1 MVLVTANRYI
11 DECHPTVPD
20 SLAIYSGVPQFQYF
34 PELIYGTKEVLYL
47 HCQLYYKDTPRCAL
61 RGFPTPLLS
70 AGQLG
75 SCYKHLFLHLV
86 FPLLG
91 AQDKTPRCHSIGKLI
106 T

>member
-47 HCQLYYKDTPRCAL
+47 HCQLYYKDTHRCAL
-61 RGFPTPLLS
+61 RAPYNRYQIHSGMLRPPTVSNRQAVYSGL
-70 AGQLG
+70 
-75 SCYKHLFLHLV
+75 
-86 FPLLG
+86 
-91 AQDKTPRCHSIGKLI
+91 PRGPQFQ
-106 T
+106 